1 LQSIL
6 VSRLFGHAI
15 LRKLFEQYLHK
26 HSFSQLTIVSNLSF
40 GPFIRIFSPPKYI
53 NRMKLYGILFALSA
67 FQASAFVSPAGKTSS
82 PQPTA
87 LKDSLSYLGRMAG
100 NTNTYQSQAPVSGP
114 AAGVGSTTTAG
125 GMRRSKEIWDTDA
138 PITVQGGSLRT
149 WSFTD
154 PSVERVQVLMNTEG
168 RPLHA
173 NVDLWQGPDNTPQ
186 KMAVYVEDGSL
197 RQFNAIIE
205 TPGGQNAVAIRN
217 TAQLEFPLAAAV
229 VSDGRDGASAVMM
242 TDRSSEVKVQGGAV
256 RTYSFSPFV
265 SSVQVLLK
273 TDGRPLNARVE
284 LLQGPNNNKQVVE
297 LYTEDGMER
306 PFVTVLETPGNGN
319 VVRIINTAPV
329 EFPLIATVEPY
340 EVLSGMG
347 GRNGQRDLISRDVE
361 GRGLNSAQG
370 RSMAAVSNSASMIY

>member
-1 LQSIL
+1 
-6 VSRLFGHAI
+6 
-15 LRKLFEQYLHK
+15 
-26 HSFSQLTIVSNLSF
+26 
-40 GPFIRIFSPPKYI
+40 
-53 NRMKLYGILFALSA
+53 MKLYGILFTLSA
-67 FQASAFVSPAGKTSS
+67 FQASAFVSPAGKISA
-82 PQPTA
+82 PQSTA
-87 LKDSLSYLGRMAG
+87 LKDSLSYLGRMNG
-100 NTNTYQSQAPVSGP
+100 NNYYQSQAPASGP
-114 AAGVGSTTTAG
+114 AAGVRSPSTSG
-125 GMRRSKEIWDTDA
+125 GMRRAKEIWDTDA

-197 RQFNAIIE
+197 RQFNALIE

-229 VSDGRDGASAVMM
+229 VADGRDGASAFMM
-242 TDRSSEVKVQGGAV
+242 TDRNSEVKVQGGAV

-265 SSVQVLLK
+265 QSVQVVLK

-306 PFVTVLETPGNGN
+306 PFITVLETPGNGN

-329 EFPLIATVEPY
+329 EFPLTAAVEPY
-340 EVLSGMG
+340 EVMSGS
-347 GRNGQRDLISRDVE
+347 GRNAQRELITRDVE

-370 RSMAAVSNSASMIY
+370 RSMAAASNSASMIY